1 MKWGSQ
7 EVLHLFWTYML
18 TEEVATRLK
27 SNQLCW
33 LCYAGT
39 RKTQNK
45 LFWMIEALLDISVS
59 RKGVGAI
66 SLAEIEVFFLPD
78 NFITIVVVIVQ
89 LPSRVWLCKLM
100 DYSRL
105 GSPVLLHLRQIA
117 QMHVH
122 WVGQWCYLT
131 ISSSATPSLFLQ
143 SFPASGCF
151 PMGQLFSSGGQSVG
165 ASASVL
171 PMNVQC
177 WFPLGLT
184 SLISLLFKGLA
195 RFFSSTIRKHQFFDG
210 STFFMVQLSHLYI
223 TTGKT
228 IALTIR
234 TFVSKV
240 MSLLCKML
248 SRFVIAFLPRSKRL
262 LISWLQSPSAVILEP
277 KKKKS
282 LTISTFSPYVC
293 HEAMRLNAMILVLLM
308 LSFKQAYSPSSLPSS
323 RHSLVPLQFL
333 PVEWFHLHI
342 WGCWYFSCFLFVIH
356 VVWHFARCTLHVS

>member
-1 MKWGSQ
+1 MNWGSQ
-7 EVLHLFWTYML
+7 EVLCLFWTYML
-18 TEEVATRLK
+18 TEEVVTHLK

-78 NFITIVVVIVQ
+78 NFITVVVVIVQ
-89 LPSRVWLCKLM
+89 LLSRVQLCKLM
-100 DYSRL
+100 DCRRL
-105 GSPVLLHLRQIA
+105 GSPVLLHLGQFAQI
-117 QMHVH
+117 HVH

-131 ISSSATPSLFLQ
+131 ISSSATPPLFLQ

-184 SLISLLFKGLA
+184 SLISLLFKGLS
-195 RFFSSTIRKHQFFDG
+195 RFFSSTTIRKHQFFGG
-210 STFFMVQLSHLYI
+210 STFFMVQLSHLYL

-228 IALTIR
+228 IALTIW

-262 LISWLQSPSAVILEP
+262 LISWLQSHLQW
-277 KKKKS
+277 
-282 LTISTFSPYVC
+282 FWSP
-293 HEAMRLNAMILVLLM
+293 R
-308 LSFKQAYSPSSLPSS
+308 K
-323 RHSLVPLQFL
+323 
-333 PVEWFHLHI
+333 
-342 WGCWYFSCFLFVIH
+342 
-356 VVWHFARCTLHVS
+356 